1 MCTLGVGK
9 RGVWRQ
15 HVKTKLL
22 DALPDPFGRVCQMI
36 RSNHEQFLKGIL
48 DDSCI
53 LTIQPAGVCEQR
65 SYTYF
70 AYANNFAVTPNGSQF
85 SVIAQL
91 ESISMETEYPTLSQF
106 QPNHPNPN

>member
-1 MCTLGVGK
+1 MTSIRYCVGGSLGVGE

-22 DALPDPFGRVCQMI
+22 DTLSDPFGRVCQMI

-53 LTIQPAGVCEQR
+53 LTIQRAGVCEQS

-70 AYANNFAVTPNGSQF
+70 AYANNFAATPN
-85 SVIAQL
+85 
-91 ESISMETEYPTLSQF
+91 
-106 QPNHPNPN
+106 